1 MRTSSAWVLCA
12 FMAAGC
18 GLQNPDVRVSA
29 DVAPMTRPDAGLEL
43 DVALDVPADGTIA
56 TDEGD
61 SDAGFDAGEDVL
73 SDDVGPDA
81 AEADAVDL
89 DVPDAPE
96 DAAPDAAMDDVVDAA
111 TVDAPMDI
119 PDAADAPVDV
129 PVDVPVDAPREVG
142 ADVPAV
148 DVGTPIRWNV
158 ADGDTHTTP
167 WREGS
172 PPGDSIRTLYCP
184 AGQLL
189 VGLTTWSG
197 FYVSGLAPWCARLDA
212 DGTLGMAVR
221 GARQGGTAGGD
232 ETDLCPARQAI
243 VRFTINSGGVLDR
256 LQATCAPIAGWL
268 ARRELGAALRSHGDS
283 TGGSR
288 HQDDCN
294 AGYMAHGFELRTG
307 DYLLIQRVLNL
318 RLRCARVSDH

>member
-12 FMAAGC
+12 FTAAGC
-18 GLQNPDVRVSA
+18 GLQNPGVRVAA
-29 DVAPMTRPDAGLEL
+29 DVVPMTLTDAAQEL
-43 DVALDVPADGTIA
+43 DVPVDGAIASDEGLADEGLDV
-56 TDEGD
+56 
-61 SDAGFDAGEDVL
+61 GEDVL
-73 SDDVGPDA
+73 ADDVGPDA
-81 AEADAVDL
+81 AEADAADL
-89 DVPDAPE
+89 DVPDGPG
-96 DAAPDAAMDDVVDAA
+96 DDAPDAAMDDVLDAA
-111 TVDAPMDI
+111 TLDAPMDI
-119 PDAADAPVDV
+119 PDAADAPVDAPLDA
-129 PVDVPVDAPREVG
+129 PVDVPVDAPRDVG
-142 ADVPAV
+142 TDVPAV

-158 ADGDTHTTP
+158 SDGDAHTTP
-167 WREGS
+167 WREGT
-172 PPGDSIRTLYCP
+172 PPSDSIRTLYCP
-184 AGQLL
+184 PGQLL

-243 VRFTINSGGVLDR
+243 VRFTINSGGVVDR
-256 LQATCAPIAGWL
+256 LQATCAPLAGWL

-294 AGYMAHGFELRTG
+294 AGYMGQGFELRTG